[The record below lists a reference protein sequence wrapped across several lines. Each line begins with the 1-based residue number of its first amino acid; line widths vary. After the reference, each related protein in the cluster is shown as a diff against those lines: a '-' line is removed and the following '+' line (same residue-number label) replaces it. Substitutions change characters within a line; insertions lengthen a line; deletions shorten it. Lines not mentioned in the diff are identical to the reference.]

1 MMSNQGFG
9 FGPFWHNG
17 PSAGGFYNFP
27 GNNNNYQTAK
37 SSADTTFD
45 FGSQRSS

>member
-27 GNNNNYQTAK
+27 GNNNSQTAK